1 MEKETLEK
9 QERLW
14 TKNFISISVVNFV
27 LMLSMYLLLVTIATY
42 ATEKYGASTSTA
54 GLISG
59 IFIIGSLIGRLY
71 AGKQIA
77 AVGNKKMLI
86 TGIAIVVI
94 MTAFYFISGSISV
107 LFFIRLVHGVG
118 LGIATTSTGT
128 IVSQVIP
135 KSRNGEGIGYF
146 SLSTVLAT
154 AIGPLIGILLMGS
167 VGFTSIFIFSFAVG
181 ALSLILGLLITVPQV
196 KRTANAN
203 SAESSESHG
212 LKLSSFF
219 EPKALPISIAV
230 LVIGFAYSS
239 VLSFITAYAAYIH
252 LVKAGSLFF
261 LAYAIVVLLSRPFT
275 GKLID
280 RKGGNSVAYP
290 ALIIF
295 AIGMLLLSQTHS
307 SIVFLSAAALIGL
320 GYGNFQSCSQAL
332 AVRSIPRHRMGLAN
346 STYFILLDLGL
357 GLGPFAL
364 GYLVPGLGYRGLYLA
379 LVGVIAAGIG
389 VYYVLHGRKEKA
401 LAASN

>member
-1 MEKETLEK
+1 MEKDVLE
-9 QERLW
+9 QQDRLW

-42 ATEKYGASTSTA
+42 AAEKYGVSTSTA

-86 TGIAIVVI
+86 TGITIVVI
-94 MTAFYFISGSISV
+94 MTAFYFIPGSIAL
-107 LFFIRLVHGVG
+107 LFFVRLVHGVG

-167 VGFTSIFIFSFAVG
+167 VGFTSIFIFSFVVG
-181 ALSLILGLLITVPQV
+181 ALSLIFGLLITVPQV
-196 KRTANAN
+196 K
-203 SAESSESHG
+203 SAAKSAGGSESHRF
-212 LKLSSFF
+212 KLSRFF

-239 VLSFITAYAAYIH
+239 VLSFITAYAADIH
-252 LVKAGSLFF
+252 LVKTGSLFF
-261 LAYAIVVLLSRPFT
+261 LAYAIAALLSRPFT

-280 RKGGNSVAYP
+280 RRGGNSVAYP

-295 AIGMLLLSQTHS
+295 AVGMLVLSQAHS
-307 SIVFLSAAALIGL
+307 SIVILLAAALIGL
-320 GYGNFQSCSQAL
+320 GNGNFQSCSQAL
-332 AVRSIPRHRMGLAN
+332 AVRAIPRHRMGLAN
-346 STYFILLDLGL
+346 STYFIFLDLGL
-357 GLGPFAL
+357 GFGPFAL
-364 GYLVPGLGYRGLYLA
+364 GYLVPELGYRGLYLA
-379 LVGVIAAGIG
+379 LVGVIVAGIG
-389 VYYVLHGRKEKA
+389 VYYVLHGRKDKA
-401 LAASN
+401 LTAANG